1 MKRSNKMLKMIFLP
15 ILLILSMAFSQSQAF
30 AAPPVHSIWSN
41 TPLFVVAGGTSYTA
55 TSGNVI
61 ISWTNDPLSSG
72 DSAFFNGTVY
82 VGPTKY
88 EFRLTSFI
96 SSDPY
101 EVVGIFDIYKD
112 NILVASG
119 LPGHAY
125 GLDQP
130 VGNYFKFY
138 DFTQQWHL
146 SAMIDYRLD
155 Y

>member
-1 MKRSNKMLKMIFLP
+1 MKKRNNTLALLLLP
-15 ILLILSMAFSQSQAF
+15 VLLVLSMAFSPSQAA
-30 AAPPVHSIWSN
+30 AAPPVHSIWST
-41 TPLFVVAGGTSYTA
+41 TPLFVVDSGTSYTA

-88 EFRLTSFI
+88 EFRLISFI
-96 SSDPY
+96 SSTPD
-101 EVVGIFDIYKD
+101 EIVGIFDIYKD

-146 SAMIDYRLD
+146 SARIDYRMD